1 MNPRRMLQY
10 MIYNVRGQYLHMNRR
25 ERGKYVSDTVLFG
38 YFFQE
43 EEKVSHSHSICL
55 HTTWEKAH
63 YSYCSMCIYIYQYCQ
78 FGNYDAPCN
87 VSWYRKKNNT
97 WLNLQTPFV
106 KKNVLS
112 PNFVFVLLHTLHI
125 LSSSFV
131 ALMENGTWSKAI
143 AG

>member
-43 EEKVSHSHSICL
+43 EEKVCHSHSICL

-63 YSYCSMCIYIYQYCQ
+63 HSYCSMCIYIYQYCQ

-87 VSWYRKKNNT
+87 ELVPEKEQYLVKFTNTICKKKCFVTQFRFCFTSHTAHTQLFICGFDGEWY
-97 WLNLQTPFV
+97 LV
-106 KKNVLS
+106 
-112 PNFVFVLLHTLHI
+112 
-125 LSSSFV
+125 
-131 ALMENGTWSKAI
+131 
-143 AG
+143 